1 MNHALGSGLFLFAI
15 LVNFALIAGGLVMSI
30 TVSSYRGVRAFRER
44 AATAAQLQSAYHHP
58 DPVRT
63 SALEKTFMTAAIV
76 MVMVGLP
83 IALAAIF
90 HFVLP
95 LLGTSWTP

>member
-1 MNHALGSGLFLFAI
+1 MHHPLGSGLFLFAI
-15 LVNFALIAGGLVMSI
+15 LVNFVLISGGLVMGI

-44 AATAAQLQSAYHHP
+44 TATAMQMQSAYHHP
-58 DPVRT
+58 DPIRT
-63 SALEKTFMTAAIV
+63 SALEKAFMSVAIV
-76 MVMVGLP
+76 LVMVGLP

>member
-1 MNHALGSGLFLFAI
+1 MNHAIGSGLFLFAI
-15 LVNFALIAGGLVMSI
+15 LVNFVLIAGGLVMSI
-30 TVSSYRGVRAFRER
+30 TVSTYRGVRAFRER
-44 AATAAQLQSAYHHP
+44 TATALQLQSAYHHP

-63 SALEKTFMTAAIV
+63 SALEKGFMTVAIV
-76 MVMVGLP
+76 LVMVGLP
-83 IALAAIF
+83 VALAAIF